1 VKNSVIRVLLVH
13 DSYLLRSALA
23 ALIQAEPEF
32 EVACTAWRDARSRA
46 RSLRPHVCVI
56 DTDCPGSDKA
66 ARKGELG
73 KLMAEAPALE
83 NGPEPGLLV
92 LANAGRPGQLRR
104 AHKAR
109 ALGYV
114 DKNAPP
120 QRLLD
125 GIRHV
130 AKRERFIDDSLG
142 YGFLKA
148 AEIPLTERE
157 LGVLSLAADGASI
170 AEIARTLHLSNG
182 TIRRTPPDATTW
194 PRSPVRP
201 GRATGWTPSASPGAR
216 AGSDRH
222 RADGGG
228 PRGRDRGRRTPVEGS
243 ATAEAL

>member
-1 VKNSVIRVLLVH
+1 MIRVLLVH

-32 EVACTAWRDARSRA
+32 EVACAAWRDARSRA
-46 RSLRPHVCVI
+46 RSLQPHVCVV

-73 KLMAEAPALE
+73 KLMAEAPAAE
-83 NGPEPGLLV
+83 NGPESGLLV

-109 ALGYV
+109 ALGYI

-130 AKRERFIDDSLG
+130 AKQERFIDDSLG

-182 TIRRTPPDATTW
+182 TIRNYLAAITRKT
-194 PRSPVRP
+194 
-201 GRATGWTPSASPGAR
+201 GAR
-216 AGSDRH
+216 NRVDAIRISRC
-222 RADGGG
+222 
-228 PRGRDRGRRTPVEGS
+228 EGWV
-243 ATAEAL
+243 